1 MASDHRAKCLF
12 GQHKG
17 RTVSAAVRR
26 RTMNRCGGLQN
37 MRGEEQMRDFSG
49 FMRSVSLIG
58 QLGLSLATPVLLC
71 LLCAYLMIS
80 RLGFGLWVYLP
91 SLILGLGASFMTAY
105 KVYLSATRD
114 RDGKRDR
121 AAFNKH
127 Y

>member
-1 MASDHRAKCLF
+1 
-12 GQHKG
+12 
-17 RTVSAAVRR
+17 
-26 RTMNRCGGLQN
+26 
-37 MRGEEQMRDFSG
+37 MRDFSG
-49 FMRSVSLIG
+49 FMRNVSLIG

-91 SLILGLGASFMTAY
+91 ALILGLGASFMTAY